1 MKRLIDY
8 IRGSFSARLSIWVVL
23 FVALIFLASQTYVS
37 AVGRRSLREEAVRTA
52 DQVLDNT
59 NLRLETIIEDVE
71 SAADNLEWL
80 VYRHLDS
87 PETLLEYSRTTVQ
100 GNPFLSGCS
109 ISLEPYFFKG
119 MKYFSAYSSN
129 TDGVVET
136 NQEGDE
142 DYEYFYL
149 DWYLMPK
156 LLNQPCWTEPYCDW
170 EYGDDY
176 SLQTEMLISY
186 SKPLTANDG
195 TFIGVISLDI
205 SLKWLSETLSD
216 IKPYPNSY
224 SILISRGGTFL
235 VHPDP
240 EKLFYQ
246 TIFTNLLIKDDP
258 TFDRIGRKVI
268 NGGEGME
275 EVKLNGTDSFMF
287 FKPVKS
293 TGWSLA
299 IVCPQRDIFGS
310 FNRLRWIFDLIL
322 LLSLFLLFLT
332 CFNVIRRTVKPLS
345 DLSAEAESIAEG
357 DFNRPLPLVERIDEI
372 GTLSRSFSHMQS
384 SLVSYIDEL
393 KETTAK
399 KERIEGELRIAHD
412 IQMGMVPNVFPAF
425 PEEED
430 LDLYA
435 SMTPAKEVGGD
446 LYDYFL
452 RDGQLYFCIGDVS
465 GKGIPASLFMA
476 TTRNLFRALG
486 KHASSPAG
494 IASRLN
500 DTISEENEAIMFVTA
515 FIGVLDLRTGRLEYC
530 NCGHNPPVFIHTGE
544 GEPVFLDCLP
554 NTPIGVM
561 NGWNYQGQEIA
572 DFRGCTLFLYT
583 DGLNEAANSGFEE
596 FGEDRILS
604 VLRGKAARAGAETIV
619 SSMQRAVA
627 AHVGDAE
634 HSDDLTMLCIK
645 LKAKDENN

>member
-136 NQEGDE
+136 SQEGDE

-246 TIFTNLLIKDDP
+246 TIFTNLLIKDD
-258 TFDRIGRKVI
+258 
-268 NGGEGME
+268 
-275 EVKLNGTDSFMF
+275 
-287 FKPVKS
+287 
-293 TGWSLA
+293 
-299 IVCPQRDIFGS
+299 
-310 FNRLRWIFDLIL
+310 LR
-322 LLSLFLLFLT
+322 
-332 CFNVIRRTVKPLS
+332 
-345 DLSAEAESIAEG
+345 
-357 DFNRPLPLVERIDEI
+357 
-372 GTLSRSFSHMQS
+372 
-384 SLVSYIDEL
+384 
-393 KETTAK
+393 
-399 KERIEGELRIAHD
+399 
-412 IQMGMVPNVFPAF
+412 
-425 PEEED
+425 
-430 LDLYA
+430 
-435 SMTPAKEVGGD
+435 
-446 LYDYFL
+446 
-452 RDGQLYFCIGDVS
+452 
-465 GKGIPASLFMA
+465 
-476 TTRNLFRALG
+476 
-486 KHASSPAG
+486 
-494 IASRLN
+494 
-500 DTISEENEAIMFVTA
+500 
-515 FIGVLDLRTGRLEYC
+515 
-530 NCGHNPPVFIHTGE
+530 
-544 GEPVFLDCLP
+544 
-554 NTPIGVM
+554 
-561 NGWNYQGQEIA
+561 
-572 DFRGCTLFLYT
+572 
-583 DGLNEAANSGFEE
+583 
-596 FGEDRILS
+596 
-604 VLRGKAARAGAETIV
+604 
-619 SSMQRAVA
+619 
-627 AHVGDAE
+627 
-634 HSDDLTMLCIK
+634 
-645 LKAKDENN
+645 

>member
-136 NQEGDE
+136 SQEGDE

-430 LDLYA
+430 QAHRFTRLQRQMLHQAAAVVPAFFKAPFA
-435 SMTPAKEVGGD
+435 SSFSD
-446 LYDYFL
+446 RL
-452 RDGQLYFCIGDVS
+452 R
-465 GKGIPASLFMA
+465 IP
-476 TTRNLFRALG
+476 FRAIGTDETVPQAIEPVRFKIRCKELIAVFFIEQIVFDHAVSITASGGIKAHLEVSVIHIHMVKAELEVREHRERACPAAVVSQTQIPDFNRIIHCDKERLLG
-486 KHASSPAG
+486 SNAAV
-494 IASRLN
+494 
-500 DTISEENEAIMFVTA
+500 VTA
-515 FIGVLDLRTGRLEYC
+515 
-530 NCGHNPPVFIHTGE
+530 VFT
-544 GEPVFLDCLP
+544 V
-554 NTPIGVM
+554 T
-561 NGWNYQGQEIA
+561 Q
-572 DFRGCTLFLYT
+572 
-583 DGLNEAANSGFEE
+583 S
-596 FGEDRILS
+596 
-604 VLRGKAARAGAETIV
+604 
-619 SSMQRAVA
+619 VA
-627 AHVGDAE
+627 AGVVLLRLPHRLPGDRPVIPVLIVTQVQIVTGSVHRNAVGPEAGNAVI
-634 HSDDLTMLCIK
+634 L
-645 LKAKDENN
+645 